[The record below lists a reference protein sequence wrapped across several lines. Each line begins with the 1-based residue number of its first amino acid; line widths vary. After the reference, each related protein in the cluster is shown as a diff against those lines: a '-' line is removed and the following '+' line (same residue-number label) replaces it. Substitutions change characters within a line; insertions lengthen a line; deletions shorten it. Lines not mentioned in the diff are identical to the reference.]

1 MTPEFE
7 SHNNPNPPSFED
19 SPAGNLENP
28 NLPLGSLDTQKRD
41 RFELLSAY
49 LDGEVSPV
57 ERQQVEAWLATD
69 PQVQRLY
76 KRLLTLRQ
84 GLQTMP
90 VPVSARSAEQTV
102 NQVLSHLDR
111 RRRQRAVTWGGAAI
125 AATFIAAVSGILT
138 DSRPFA
144 PKFAQSPAPVVAD
157 SSEPL
162 MIAINKPL
170 VNIPKSAISDSE
182 KPFGSHTLYTQ
193 PAKEWR

>member
-76 KRLLTLRQ
+76 KRLLNLRQ

-90 VPVSARSAEQTV
+90 VPASTRSAEQMAT
-102 NQVLSHLDR
+102 QVFSRLDN

-125 AATFIAAVSGILT
+125 AATFIAAVSGVFV

-144 PKFAQSPAPVVAD
+144 PKFAQSPEPAVEN
-157 SSEPL
+157 SEPL

-170 VNIPKSAISDSE
+170 VNIPKSAIADSE
-182 KPFGSHTLYTQ
+182 KSFRTHTLYTQ